1 MRIVAGKH
9 RSRIINAP
17 SGINTR
23 PSLDKTR
30 ESIFNI
36 IAPYVYDA
44 RVLDIF
50 AGSGA
55 LGLEAISRGA
65 KEATFVDKDA
75 NSINCIKQNINLL
88 KENEKCIV
96 INDDY
101 KVISSLNQ
109 FDIIL
114 LDPPYELDV
123 IDEILFI
130 INENNLLSNI
140 GVIVYESN
148 EKHSI
153 KKEIEG
159 YKVKVKKYGI
169 SYVNILYKI

>member
-9 RSRIINAP
+9 RSRTINAP
-17 SGINTR
+17 VGLNTR

-44 RVLDIF
+44 NVLDIF

-65 KEATFVDKDA
+65 KSATFIDNNDLA
-75 NSINCIKQNINLL
+75 IECIKSNVNLL
-88 KENEKCIV
+88 KENDKCKV
-96 INDDY
+96 IKDDFHI
-101 KVISSLNQ
+101 ISSLEC

-114 LDPPYELDV
+114 LDPPYSLDV
-123 IDEILFI
+123 IDEIIQI
-130 INENNLLSNI
+130 IEANNLLSNI
-140 GVIVYESN
+140 GIIVYESD

-153 KKEIEG
+153 KKEFLG

-169 SYVNILYKI
+169 SYVNILYKL

>member
-9 RSRIINAP
+9 RSRTINAP
-17 SGINTR
+17 IGLNTR

-36 IAPYVYDA
+36 IAPYIYDA
-44 RVLDIF
+44 NVLDIF

-65 KEATFVDKDA
+65 KSATFIDNNDSA
-75 NSINCIKQNINLL
+75 INCIKSNIDLL
-88 KENEKCIV
+88 KENDKCTV
-96 INDDY
+96 LKDDFHI
-101 KVISSLNQ
+101 ISSLGC

-114 LDPPYELDV
+114 LDPPYSLDV
-123 IDEILFI
+123 IDEIIEI
-130 INENNLLSNI
+130 IEKNNLLSNI
-140 GVIVYESN
+140 GIIVYESD

-153 KKEIEG
+153 KKDISG
-159 YKVKVKKYGI
+159 YNLKVKKYGI
-169 SYVNILYKI
+169 SYVNILYKL